1 MSTNREKKLNSP
13 RFSVVRSHIHKSFP
27 DVSSALPLSLVGE
40 SLYLSSTL
48 HGWLD
53 IQSPQWKLQRSRSV
67 LFPDLCIQQ
76 FRSFRCYKE
85 RNVLI
90 FISSIA
96 QIFLNSCNSDK
107 IPVQYH
113 YECERLSIS
122 RVMVH

>member
-1 MSTNREKKLNSP
+1 MSTNREKVDSP

-27 DVSSALPLSLVGE
+27 GVSSVLPLSLVGE

-67 LFPDLCIQQ
+67 LFPDLCTQQ
-76 FRSFRCYKE
+76 FRSFRYYKE
-85 RNVLI
+85 RNILI

-96 QIFLNSCNSDK
+96 QKFLNSCNSDK
-107 IPVQYH
+107 IPGQYH
-113 YECERLSIS
+113 YECERLFIS
-122 RVMVH
+122 RVKVH